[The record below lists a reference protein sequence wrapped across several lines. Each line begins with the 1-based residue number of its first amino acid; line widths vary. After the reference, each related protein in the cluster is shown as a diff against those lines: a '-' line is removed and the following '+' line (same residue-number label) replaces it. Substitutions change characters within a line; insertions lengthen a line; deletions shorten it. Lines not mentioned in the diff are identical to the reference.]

1 MIFEDDVEKILRFY
15 GGDDF
20 EIVENK
26 IYSTKL
32 RIKDKNGNV
41 KVVKNFVRMVDSK
54 DFGKIFYNILI
65 DFSE

>member
-1 MIFEDDVEKILRFY
+1 M
-15 GGDDF
+15 
-20 EIVENK
+20 ENK